1 MSLPGFFIRRPVF
14 AAVLSLL
21 IIVIGLVSLTRL
33 PVRELPDV
41 DAATVTISTNWRG
54 AAPSV
59 VDTQITEVIESAVA
73 GVAGVD
79 RIESSSERGDSR
91 IVVTFVTSRDVDAAA
106 NDIRGAVGR
115 VISRLP
121 EESEEPR
128 IYKNDSDADPVMRLS
143 IVSDRHTPP
152 QITDYAERYIIDRLA
167 TLEGVSAVTIWG
179 NRRYAMRIAL
189 DPSAMAARRLTA
201 TEIAT
206 ALRTNNVE
214 LPAGEVVSLWRQFQV
229 RAATRLETP
238 DEFRELVVAMV
249 EGAPVR
255 LGEVATVFVGSE
267 NDETL
272 VRSEGRNAIG
282 LGVARQS
289 QANTIAISQAVR
301 GELERIQATLP
312 PGMEIFVSSD
322 DAVFIQSSI
331 EEVLTTLAIAV
342 GLVVLVIFFFL
353 GSPLATLAPAVVIPV
368 ALIGAVAGIY
378 AFGFSINILTL
389 FALILAIG
397 IVVDDAIVVLE
408 NIQRRVERGEPPAA
422 AALRGA
428 DQVVFAVIAT
438 SITLI
443 SVFIPI
449 SFLDGQVGRLFTEFG
464 IVMAVAVAF
473 STLVALTLTPVLCH
487 RVLRRGS
494 GGMLERAVNWLLG
507 RTEAVYR
514 AALRAVLGF
523 PLVVVALALVI
534 AGSAGW
540 LSGQVAR
547 ELSPR
552 EDRGVFFVSVTA
564 PQGSTV
570 AYTDREVREVEER
583 LQPLLESGEATRIFS
598 IVGFRGETHRAF
610 VVVRLSDW
618 KSGRRASQD
627 IVSSLIP
634 QMTSIPGA
642 RAFPIQPSGL
652 GLRGSRTPLQV
663 KVLGPDFL
671 SVQEWSVTL
680 LEAMQGIEGL
690 ENLETDYEETQPE
703 LRIEVDRALADD
715 LGISIEDIGATLQT
729 FFAGR
734 EVTGWIERGRE
745 YPVILQAREDVRRTA
760 EDLGSMYVR
769 SGSTGALVPISA
781 LVRSSEGSASPELA
795 RFNRLPAIEISGSL
809 ADGMDL
815 GAAIDAVQAAAAQVL
830 PPEAQ
835 IAFDGQSREF
845 QETSGGAVWT
855 FVFAVLVVYLVLAA
869 QFESFVDP
877 FVILMTVPLGL
888 TGALATLWLT
898 GQSLNI
904 YTQVGLVL
912 LVGLMAKN
920 GILIVEFAN
929 QLRDEGYSVREAAL
943 EGAVARLRPVMMTVI
958 STLLGALPLVVSTGA
973 GAEAR
978 AAIGWVIIGGFGAAS
993 VLTLFLTPVLYD
1005 LLVRFTRP
1013 RTAVAKELEQALAQD
1028 PRTPAE

>member
-1 MSLPGFFIRRPVF
+1 M
-14 AAVLSLL
+14 
-21 IIVIGLVSLTRL
+21 
-33 PVRELPDV
+33 
-41 DAATVTISTNWRG
+41 
-54 AAPSV
+54 
-59 VDTQITEVIESAVA
+59 
-73 GVAGVD
+73 
-79 RIESSSERGDSR
+79 
-91 IVVTFVTSRDVDAAA
+91 
-106 NDIRGAVGR
+106 
-115 VISRLP
+115 
-121 EESEEPR
+121 
-128 IYKNDSDADPVMRLS
+128 
-143 IVSDRHTPP
+143 
-152 QITDYAERYIIDRLA
+152 
-167 TLEGVSAVTIWG
+167 
-179 NRRYAMRIAL
+179 
-189 DPSAMAARRLTA
+189 
-201 TEIAT
+201 
-206 ALRTNNVE
+206 
-214 LPAGEVVSLWRQFQV
+214 
-229 RAATRLETP
+229 
-238 DEFRELVVAMV
+238 
-249 EGAPVR
+249 
-255 LGEVATVFVGSE
+255 
-267 NDETL
+267 
-272 VRSEGRNAIG
+272 
-282 LGVARQS
+282 
-289 QANTIAISQAVR
+289 
-301 GELERIQATLP
+301 
-312 PGMEIFVSSD
+312 
-322 DAVFIQSSI
+322 
-331 EEVLTTLAIAV
+331 
-342 GLVVLVIFFFL
+342 
-353 GSPLATLAPAVVIPV
+353 
-368 ALIGAVAGIY
+368 
-378 AFGFSINILTL
+378 
-389 FALILAIG
+389 
-397 IVVDDAIVVLE
+397 
-408 NIQRRVERGEPPAA
+408 
-422 AALRGA
+422 
-428 DQVVFAVIAT
+428 
-438 SITLI
+438 
-443 SVFIPI
+443 
-449 SFLDGQVGRLFTEFG
+449 
-464 IVMAVAVAF
+464 
-473 STLVALTLTPVLCH
+473 
-487 RVLRRGS
+487 
-494 GGMLERAVNWLLG
+494 
-507 RTEAVYR
+507 
-514 AALRAVLGF
+514 
-523 PLVVVALALVI
+523 
-534 AGSAGW
+534 
-540 LSGQVAR
+540 AR

>member
-115 VISRLP
+115 VTSRLP